1 MIKIY
6 TKDNCPYCDM
16 AKTLLTNKG
25 IEFEAVKIGADITR
39 EAFMKTFPEV
49 RSVPLAVVE
58 EAETVVEHIG
68 GFKEL
73 KIRYD
78 GGE

>member
-1 MIKIY
+1 M
-6 TKDNCPYCDM
+6 
-16 AKTLLTNKG
+16 
-25 IEFEAVKIGADITR
+25 EQ
-39 EAFMKTFPEV
+39 FPEV
-49 RSVPLAVVE
+49 RSVPHAVDG
-58 EAETVVEHIG
+58 ETVIG